1 MLTVPNRF
9 QRRAFFVRSLATFFA
24 ISCAT
29 GFNIAVG
36 RSAETVGTSKKTVLV
51 LHGDRLAIPAV
62 KTTDQGLMAALSRRQ
77 PEAVDIFSEYV
88 DLVRFPAAQ
97 YGDDVVR
104 YLRAR
109 YAARKPDVVVAVG
122 NSLELLLAHRD
133 ELFAGV
139 PIVFSNV
146 DHREVEGKEMPP
158 NVSGLWMAW
167 DYQRTVELALQLQPE
182 IREIVCV
189 TGTGSEEQRWNIEAR
204 KVLGRFATRIR
215 SRWLDKLPLS
225 AVLDEVGQLP
235 PDSVVLYIPM
245 QRDGAG
251 KSVSPFEVAR
261 QLAEASR
268 VPVYGLSGPQLEQGI
283 IGGALLD
290 FSQIGQ
296 KTAALAFRVLAG
308 ESPPVLSPPDPATNP
323 LLVNWR
329 ALKKWHVSESRIP
342 TEATV
347 RYRDPTLWEQ
357 HRNLIL
363 ATAAIFGLQLM
374 LIMGLI
380 VQRSRLKRTEGSL
393 RDSEERMSLAAEAA
407 NLGMWLWDV
416 VRDEVWMTEKGR
428 ALFGLAPDAC
438 LDYATLIGRVHPDDR
453 AARAAALRHAIETQ
467 GEYAMEYRAQLPDG
481 TLRWIGARGHYL
493 NGGGSKGIRLLGVS
507 MDVTAQKLAQE
518 ALRESEARFRSMAN
532 TAPVMIWMTGPDKL
546 CTFFNKGW
554 LDFTGRPL
562 EEELG
567 NGWAEGVHS
576 EDLDRCLKV
585 YVSSFDARQPFTM
598 EYRLR
603 RSDGEYRWVLDIGA
617 PRFASDDTFLGFIGS
632 CIDITERKQAQDRFR
647 LVVEASPN
655 GIVLFNVQGHIVLVN
670 ACAEKLFGYKRQEL
684 IGQHIDLVMPERFRG
699 ESLTHRASLHA
710 ATATQAV
717 GAGLELFA
725 RHKNG
730 TEFPVEIGSNL
741 VEGPEGT
748 LVLSVIVDISVRK
761 QAEAEIRQ
769 HREELAHLSRV
780 AIMGEMAGSLAHE
793 LNQPLTGIVNN
804 ASAGRRFI
812 AKGRADFPKLDSL
825 FEAVVADGRR
835 AGAIIRGIRSMVRK
849 GEVVRDAVNLN
860 DVIASVLQFV
870 RSDAL
875 ECHCA
880 LITELNP
887 KLPLVE
893 ADQVQLQQV
902 LLNLVVNA
910 IEAMR
915 ETPAAERRVI
925 VQSEC
930 EPEGWVRVSVRDFG
944 IGLPVEDPQRIFE
957 RFFSTK
963 REGMGMGL
971 AIVRSIIASHGGELV
986 AANVQGGGACVHFS
1000 LPIIAESQG
1009 GQRESSLSE
1018 AKEEA

>member
-1 MLTVPNRF
+1 MLILPNRI
-9 QRRAFFVRSLATFFA
+9 QRCAFFVRFLITFFA
-24 ISCAT
+24 LSCAT
-29 GFNIAVG
+29 GFDIVVG
-36 RSAETVGTSKKTVLV
+36 GSAETISASKKTVLV

-62 KTTDQGLMAALSRRQ
+62 KTTDQGLMAALSRGQ
-77 PEAVDIFSEYV
+77 PEEVDIFSEYL
-88 DLVRFPAAQ
+88 DLVRFPAVQ

-109 YAARKPDVVVAVG
+109 YATRKPDVVIAVG
-122 NSLELLLAHRD
+122 NSLELVLAHRD
-133 ELFAGV
+133 DLFAGV
-139 PIVFSNV
+139 PIVFANV
-146 DHREVEGKEMPP
+146 DHREVEGEEMPP

-182 IREIVCV
+182 TREVVCV
-189 TGTGSEEQRWNIEAR
+189 TGTGSEEQRWNTEAR
-204 KVLGRFATRIR
+204 KVLGRFATRVR

-261 QLAEASR
+261 QLAQASR

-290 FSQIGQ
+290 FSEIGQ

-308 ESPPVLSPPDPATNP
+308 ERPPVLSPPDPATNP

-329 ALKKWHVSESRIP
+329 ALKKWHVAESRIP
-342 TEATV
+342 SEATV

-357 HRNLIL
+357 HHDLIL
-363 ATAAIFGLQLM
+363 ATAAIFGLQSM
-374 LIMGLI
+374 LIVGLI

-393 RDSEERMSLAAEAA
+393 RESEERMSLAAEAA

-438 LDYATLIGRVHPDDR
+438 LDNATLMARVHPDDR
-453 AARAAALRHAIETQ
+453 AARAAAIRHAIETQ

-481 TLRWIGARGHYL
+481 TLRWIGAHGHCL

-507 MDVTAQKLAQE
+507 MDVTGQKLAQE

-532 TAPVMIWMTGPDKL
+532 TAPVMIWMSGTDKL

-603 RSDGEYRWVLDIGA
+603 RSDGEYRWVLDNGT

-632 CIDITERKQAQDRFR
+632 CIDITERRQAQDRFR

-655 GIVLFNVQGHIVLVN
+655 GIVLFNAQGQIVLVN
-670 ACAEKLFGYKRQEL
+670 ARAEKLFGYERQEL
-684 IGQHIDLVMPERFRG
+684 IGQDVDLVIPERFRG
-699 ESLTHRASLHA
+699 GSLTHRASFPTVTA
-710 ATATQAV
+710 AQAA

-725 RHKNG
+725 RLKDG
-730 TEFPVEIGSNL
+730 TEFPVEIGSTL
-741 VEGPEGT
+741 IEGPEGT
-748 LVLSVIVDISVRK
+748 LVLSVIVDISIRK

-812 AKGRADFPKLDSL
+812 RKGRADLPKLDSL

-835 AGAIIRGIRSMVRK
+835 AGEIIRGIRSMVRK

-915 ETPAAERRVI
+915 ETPAAERRV
-925 VQSEC
+925 VVRSEC
-930 EPEGWVRVSVRDFG
+930 EPRGWVRVSVRDFG
-944 IGLPVEDPQRIFE
+944 IGLPVEDPSRIFE

-971 AIVRSIIASHGGELV
+971 AIARSIIVSHGGELA
-986 AANVQGGGACVHFS
+986 AANLQGGGACLHFS
-1000 LPIIAESQG
+1000 LPMVAESQKG
-1009 GQRESSLSE
+1009 RRESPPSE
-1018 AKEEA
+1018 AEEEA